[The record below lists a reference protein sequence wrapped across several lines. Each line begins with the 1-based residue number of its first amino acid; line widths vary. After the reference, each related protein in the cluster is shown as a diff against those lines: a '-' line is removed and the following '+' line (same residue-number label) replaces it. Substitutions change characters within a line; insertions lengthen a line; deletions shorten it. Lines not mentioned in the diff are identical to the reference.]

1 MDLTFTAQE
10 EAFRHEVRDFLATK
24 LPPDVALKA
33 RRGQR
38 LSKVEVE
45 RWQAILSGQGW
56 LAPHWPV
63 EYGGAGWS
71 VVERFIYE
79 QEAALANAPPPVPFG
94 LNMLAPV
101 LIKYGS
107 EAQKQHWLGRMLRGE
122 DWWCQGYSEPGAGSD
137 LANIKTMAVRDGDDY
152 VINGQ
157 KTWTT
162 LAQHANMMFVLV
174 RTERSEKRQDGI
186 SFVLVDLTAPGVE
199 IRPIITLD
207 GDHEINEV
215 FFTDVRTPVSNLV
228 GEENRGWTYAKYLL
242 TYERTSMAGI
252 GASTAGMTWLKELAG
267 KQLKRG
273 RPLIEDPLFAT
284 RLARAEIEL
293 ANLRTTAMRVVA
305 SAARGEAPGP
315 ESSMLKVRGTELR
328 QEISSLSRRALGPYA
343 QPFLSEAL
351 EDGRNEQPIGPVDA
365 PAVTPT
371 YLNLRKLTIF
381 GGSNEIQRNIIA
393 KAILR
398 L

>member
-1 MDLTFTAQE
+1 MDLDFTPQE
-10 EAFRHEVRDFLATK
+10 EAFRHEVQDFLAAK
-24 LPPDVALKA
+24 LPADIARKA
-33 RRGQR
+33 KNGQR
-38 LSKVEVE
+38 LGKADVE
-45 RWQAILSGQGW
+45 RWQAILSAQGW

-63 EYGGAGWS
+63 EHGGAGWS

-79 QEAALANAPPPVPFG
+79 QEAALAHAPSPIAFG

-101 LIKYGS
+101 LIKYGTD
-107 EAQKQHWLGRMLRGE
+107 AQKAHWLGRMLRGD

-137 LANIKTMAVRDGDDY
+137 LANIKTTAVRDGDDY

-162 LAQHANMMFVLV
+162 LAQHANMMFVLA
-174 RTERSEKRQDGI
+174 RTVRSEKRQDGI
-186 SFVLVDLTAPGVE
+186 SFLLVDLTSPGVE
-199 IRPIITLD
+199 VRPIITLD

-228 GEENRGWTYAKYLL
+228 GEEHKGWTYAKYLL

-252 GASTAGMTWLKELAG
+252 GASTAAMSWLKELAT
-267 KQLKRG
+267 KEMKRG
-273 RPLIEDPLFAT
+273 RPLIEDALFAP

-293 ANLRTTAMRVVA
+293 GNLRTTAMRVVA
-305 SAARGEAPGP
+305 SASRGEAPGP

-328 QEISSLSRRALGPYA
+328 QEISSLARRALGLYA
-343 QPFLSEAL
+343 QPFQSDAL
-351 EDGRNEQPIGPVDA
+351 EDGNNDDLIGPEAA
-365 PAVTPT
+365 PSVTPT

-381 GGSNEIQRNIIA
+381 GGSNEIQRNIIS

>member
-1 MDLTFTAQE
+1 MDLNFTPAE
-10 EAFRHEVRDFLATK
+10 ELFRREVRDFLESK
-24 LPPDVALKA
+24 LPPEIAYKTKI
-33 RRGQR
+33 GQG
-38 LSKVEVE
+38 LSKTEVE
-45 RWQAILSGQGW
+45 HWQAILSARGW

-79 QEAALANAPPPVPFG
+79 QEAALAHAPAPIAFG
-94 LNMLAPV
+94 LHMLAPV

-107 EAQKQHWLGRMLRGE
+107 EEQKRYWLGRMLRGE

-137 LANIKTMAVRDGDDY
+137 LANVKTTALRDGDDY

-162 LAQHANMMFVLV
+162 LAQHANMIFVLA
-174 RTERSEKRQDGI
+174 RTKKSEKRQDGI
-186 SFVLVDLTAPGVE
+186 SFLLVDMTSPGVE
-199 IRPIITLD
+199 VRPIITLD

-215 FFTDVRTPVSNLV
+215 FFTDVRTPVSNLI
-228 GEENRGWTYAKYLL
+228 GEENKGWTYAKYLL

-252 GASTAGMTWLKELAG
+252 GASTAAMRSLKEIAAEESKG
-267 KQLKRG
+267 G
-273 RPLIEDPLFAT
+273 RPLSEDPLFAA

-293 ANLRTTAMRVVA
+293 ENLRTTAMRVVA

-315 ESSMLKVRGTELR
+315 ESSMLKIRGTELR
-328 QEISSLSRRALGPYA
+328 QDISALATRALGPYA
-343 QPFLSEAL
+343 HPFLVGAHERGDNAP
-351 EDGRNEQPIGPVDA
+351 PIGPPAA

-381 GGSNEIQRNIIA
+381 GGSNEIQRNIIS

>member
-1 MDLTFTAQE
+1 MDLNFTPQE
-10 EAFRHEVRDFLATK
+10 EAFRHEVRDFLAAA
-24 LPPDVALKA
+24 LPPEIAQKA
-33 RRGQR
+33 RNGQR
-38 LSKVEVE
+38 LSKAEVE
-45 RWQAILSGQGW
+45 RWQAILNARGW

-79 QEAALANAPPPVPFG
+79 QEAALAHAPAPIAFG

-107 EAQKQHWLGRMLRGE
+107 EAQKRHWLGRMLAGD

-137 LANIKTMAVRDGDDY
+137 LANIKTTAVRDGDDY

-162 LAQHANMMFVLV
+162 LAQHANMMFVLA
-174 RTERSEKRQDGI
+174 RTGRSEKRQDGI
-186 SFVLVDLTAPGVE
+186 SFLLVDLTAPGVTV
-199 IRPIITLD
+199 RPIITLD

-252 GASTAGMTWLKELAG
+252 GASTAAMTWLKTLSAR
-267 KQLKRG
+267 QIKRG
-273 RPLIEDPLFAT
+273 RPLIEDPLFAA
-284 RLARAEIEL
+284 RVARAEIEL

-328 QEISSLSRRALGPYA
+328 QDISSLSRRALGPYA

-351 EDGRNEQPIGPVDA
+351 EDGDNEAPIGPSEA
-365 PAVTPT
+365 RSVTPT

-381 GGSNEIQRNIIA
+381 GGSNEIQRNIIS

>member
-1 MDLTFTAQE
+1 MDLNYTVEE
-10 EAFRHEVRDFLATK
+10 EAFRTKVREFLTTK
-24 LPPDVALKA
+24 LPQDIAEKS
-33 RRGQR
+33 RNGQR
-38 LSKVEVE
+38 LSKAEVE
-45 RWQAILSGQGW
+45 RWQAVLSAQGW

-79 QEAALANAPPPVPFG
+79 QEAALAHAPAPIAFG

-101 LIKYGS
+101 LIKYGTDD
-107 EAQKQHWLGRMLRGE
+107 QKRHWLGRMLRGD

-137 LANIKTMAVRDGDDY
+137 LANIKTTAVRDGDEY

-162 LAQHANMMFVLV
+162 LAQHANMMFVLA
-174 RTERSEKRQDGI
+174 RTERREKRQDGI
-186 SFVLVDLTAPGVE
+186 SFLLVDLNSPGVE
-199 IRPIITLD
+199 VRPIITLD

-228 GEENRGWTYAKYLL
+228 GEEHKGWTYAKYLL

-252 GASTAGMTWLKELAG
+252 GASTAAMTWLRQLAG
-267 KQLKRG
+267 RQLKQG
-273 RPLIEDPLFAT
+273 RPLLEDPLFA
-284 RLARAEIEL
+284 ARMARSEIEL

-328 QEISSLSRRALGPYA
+328 QDISSLAKRALGPYA
-343 QPFLSEAL
+343 QPFLDDVL
-351 EDGRNEQPIGPVDA
+351 EGRNDEPIGPDHA
-365 PAVTPT
+365 AAVTPT

-381 GGSNEIQRNIIA
+381 GGSNEIQRNIIS
-393 KAILR
+393 KAILK